1 MNTTFDCAGS
11 PVRILKSKNFQDL
24 HPQATD
30 KQPLSTLSLH
40 ALLLELITMV
50 NPLYVVY
57 ALSAIA
63 GVEACKR
70 TCSASNDAGT
80 TCSYSCT
87 QVCSSISAKQAR
99 DTFLA
104 ALQSGGNSCSAVGT
118 SGVSCRKTANF
129 GSCYDHHWSCGSGC

>member
-1 MNTTFDCAGS
+1 M
-11 PVRILKSKNFQDL
+11 
-24 HPQATD
+24 
-30 KQPLSTLSLH
+30 
-40 ALLLELITMV
+40 MV
-50 NPLYVVY
+50 SPLYVVY

-80 TCSYSCT
+80 TCSYLCT

-118 SGVSCRKTANF
+118 SGVSCRKTAKF

>member
-1 MNTTFDCAGS
+1 MK
-11 PVRILKSKNFQDL
+11 RQ
-24 HPQATD
+24 
-30 KQPLSTLSLH
+30 
-40 ALLLELITMV
+40 LIKMF

-118 SGVSCRKTANF
+118 SGVSCRKTAKF

>member
-1 MNTTFDCAGS
+1 MYSMYKKLDLLPNNQ
-11 PVRILKSKNFQDL
+11 NFKREL
-24 HPQATD
+24 HLQVID
-30 KQPLSTLSLH
+30 KRSLSTLSLH

-87 QVCSSISAKQAR
+87 HVCSSISAKQAR

-118 SGVSCRKTANF
+118 SGVSCRKTAKF

>member
-1 MNTTFDCAGS
+1 MFHLS
-11 PVRILKSKNFQDL
+11 PILLTYRSR
-24 HPQATD
+24 
-30 KQPLSTLSLH
+30 
-40 ALLLELITMV
+40 EVITMV
-50 NPLYVVY
+50 NPFYVVY

-63 GVEACKR
+63 VVEACKR

-104 ALQSGGNSCSAVGT
+104 ALQSGGSSCSAVGT
-118 SGVSCRKTANF
+118 SGVSCRKTAKF